1 MTIRV
6 GFLGGGFIAH
16 YHGKMLHTSG
26 ADVEIALVHD
36 PDPAKEAAFVA
47 ASVPVGCAK
56 LAEMSL

>member
-26 ADVEIALVHD
+26 ADVEIA
-36 PDPAKEAAFVA
+36 
-47 ASVPVGCAK
+47 VGPTIETIAD
-56 LAEMSL
+56 ARRE